1 MSVAASLDQFRES
14 LQGCDLVVLADLA
27 TGTVLA
33 SSADLAP
40 SQERL
45 DALTAEATA
54 SIMGPVG
61 EGACLLLDGDP
72 ERPDITIVSRRGGT
86 HVFATNGAERTE
98 ALLMSLQSN
107 EGLGRIFDCARD
119 VLADILNAS

>member
-54 SIMGPVG
+54 SVLGPVG

-72 ERPDITIVSRRGGT
+72 ERPDVAVVSRRAGT
-86 HVFATNGAERTE
+86 HVFATNGAGRTE
-98 ALLMSLQSN
+98 ALLISLQSN
-107 EGLGRIFDCARD
+107 EGLGRIFDCAQD
-119 VLADILNAS
+119 VLADILDAS